1 MDAAE
6 AGAGGRAGSSADS
19 LAEEEEEDED
29 EAGPGSGRSSRTSS
43 LVSGLL
49 TELYSAAEAAV
60 PSGSARSRALRELQ
74 QRQSQVKYLRL
85 KDVDELTTIK
95 RELNYRISVQS
106 AKLLRLLKQKDR
118 LVQKVQKNCDIVTA
132 CLQAVSQKRWVD
144 TKLKFTLEPSLGQ
157 NGFQQWHDAL
167 KAVARLPTGIPK
179 EWRRKVW
186 LTLADQYLHSIA
198 IDWDKTMRFTFNE
211 RSNPDDDSMGI
222 QIVKDLHRTGC
233 SSYCGQEA
241 EQDRVVL
248 KRVLLAYARWNKS
261 VGYCQGFNILAAL
274 ILEVMEGNEGDALK
288 IMIYLI
294 DKVLPDSYF
303 VNNLRALSVDMAV
316 FRDLL
321 RMKLPELSQHL
332 DTLQRAANRESG
344 GGYEPPLTNVFTM
357 QWFLTLFATCLP
369 NHTVLKIW
377 DSVFFEGSEIIL
389 RVALAIWAKLGEQI
403 ECCETADEFYSTM
416 GKLTQEM
423 LEDSLIDSNELMQT
437 VYTMAQFPF
446 PQLAE
451 LREKYT
457 YNITPFP
464 AAVKSTSFSGRLGRT
479 RDSDEENDLDDEDSI
494 ANAIGCLGPLSG
506 FLAPELQKYQKQM
519 KDQNEEQSLGSSN
532 IAELSPGAI
541 DSCRSDYQTAFNSMM
556 MERMTTDINALKKQY
571 SRIKKKQ
578 QQQVHHVYIRADK
591 GPVTNLLPSQVN
603 HSPVINHL
611 LLGKKMKLN
620 NKSLKNAVIHIPSHA
635 TGKMSPIPQED
646 LKTKLNSPWR
656 THIRVHRKNIA
667 RAKGQLG
674 YGDTVGLIDEQ
685 SESCKTSSP
694 GAKEQASKHS
704 DFGEREEG
712 SLDDRTTRKA
722 DQQSSEADSTDSG
735 TNMSMVQLKL
745 EALELT
751 SDSQTDVEPTS
762 HQSSQPCLS
771 ESSTS
776 SRDSGNLAKSP
787 QPGNPKPQ
795 VFNPFPSVKPLRK
808 SATARNLGLY
818 GPTERTPTVHFPQ
831 MSRSF
836 NKSASGSSGTRKR

>member
-19 LAEEEEEDED
+19 LAEEEEDED

-49 TELYSAAEAAV
+49 TELYSAAEAAAS
-60 PSGSARSRALRELQ
+60 SGSARSSALRELQ
-74 QRQSQVKYLRL
+74 QRPSQVKYLRL

-95 RELNYRISVQS
+95 RELNYRISIQS

-118 LVQKVQKNCDIVTA
+118 LVEKVQKNCDIVTA

-541 DSCRSDYQTAFNSMM
+541 DSCRSDYHTAFNSMM

-591 GPVTNLLPSQVN
+591 GPVTSLLPSQVN

-685 SESCKTSSP
+685 SEGCKTNSP
-694 GAKEQASKHS
+694 SAKEEASKHS

-712 SLDDRTTRKA
+712 GLGDRTTRKA

-751 SDSQTDVEPTS
+751 SDTQTNVEPTS

>member
-19 LAEEEEEDED
+19 LAEEEEEEED

-49 TELYSAAEAAV
+49 TELYSAVEAAAS
-60 PSGSARSRALRELQ
+60 SGSARSPALRELQ
-74 QRQSQVKYLRL
+74 QRPSQVKYLRL

-403 ECCETADEFYSTM
+403 ERCETADEFYSTM

-541 DSCRSDYQTAFNSMM
+541 DSCRSDYHTAFNSMM

-591 GPVTNLLPSQVN
+591 GPVTSLLPSQVN

-685 SESCKTSSP
+685 SESCKTNSP
-694 GAKEQASKHS
+694 GAKEEASKHS

-712 SLDDRTTRKA
+712 GLGDRTTRKA
-722 DQQSSEADSTDSG
+722 DQQSSEADSMDSS

-751 SDSQTDVEPTS
+751 SDTQTNVEPTS

>member
-6 AGAGGRAGSSADS
+6 AGAAGRAGSSADS
-19 LAEEEEEDED
+19 LAEEEEDED
-29 EAGPGSGRSSRTSS
+29 EAGPGGGRTSRTSS

-49 TELYSAAEAAV
+49 TELYSAAEAAA
-60 PSGSARSRALRELQ
+60 PSGSARALRELQ
-74 QRQSQVKYLRL
+74 RRPSQVKYLRL

-479 RDSDEENDLDDEDSI
+479 RDSDDENDLDDEDSI

-519 KDQNEEQSLGSSN
+519 KDQNEEQNLGSSN

-541 DSCRSDYQTAFNSMM
+541 DSCRSDYHTAFNSMM

-591 GPVTNLLPSQVN
+591 GPVTSLLPSQVN

-674 YGDTVGLIDEQ
+674 YGDTIGLIDEQ
-685 SESCKTSSP
+685 SESCKTNSP
-694 GAKEQASKHS
+694 GAKEETSKHS

-712 SLDDRTTRKA
+712 GLDDRTTRRA
-722 DQQSSEADSTDSG
+722 DQQSSEPASTDSS
-735 TNMSMVQLKL
+735 TNMTVVQLKL

-751 SDSQTDVEPTS
+751 SDTQTNVEPTS
-762 HQSSQPCLS
+762 HQSSQPRLS

-836 NKSASGSSGTRKR
+836 NKSVSGNSGTRKR

>member
-19 LAEEEEEDED
+19 LAEEEEEEED
-29 EAGPGSGRSSRTSS
+29 EAGPGCGRSSRTSS

-60 PSGSARSRALRELQ
+60 PSGSARSRGLRELQ
-74 QRQSQVKYLRL
+74 QRQRQVKYLRL

-591 GPVTNLLPSQVN
+591 GPVTSLLPSQVN

-685 SESCKTSSP
+685 SESCKTNSP
-694 GAKEQASKHS
+694 GAKEEASKHS

-712 SLDDRTTRKA
+712 GLDDRTTRKA
-722 DQQSSEADSTDSG
+722 EQQSSEADSTDSG
-735 TNMSMVQLKL
+735 TNVSMVQLKL

-751 SDSQTDVEPTS
+751 SDTQTDVEPTS
-762 HQSSQPCLS
+762 HRSSQPCLS